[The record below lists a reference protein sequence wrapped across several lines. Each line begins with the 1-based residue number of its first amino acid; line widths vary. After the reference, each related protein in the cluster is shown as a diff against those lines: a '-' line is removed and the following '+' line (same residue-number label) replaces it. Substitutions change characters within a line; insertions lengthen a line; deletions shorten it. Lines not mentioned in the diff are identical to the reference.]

1 MTRKA
6 GFIVVAAL
14 ALSVA
19 ALGLFLCAR
28 SEHPAKPVAAPAP
41 HVETL
46 MIGDGPKAE

>member
-28 SEHPAKPVAAPAP
+28 CEHEEPVAAPLP

-46 MIGDGPKAE
+46 MIGAGSRAD